1 MNGKVLVLD
10 DSMMVRRQVAS
21 ALGAAG
27 FEVVEAAD
35 GAEGLERLAQAPVD
49 LVVCD
54 VNMPR
59 MGGLEF
65 LEVVRE
71 RKASTAPVVML
82 TTEGEPSMVTRARAL
97 GAKGW
102 IIKPFKP
109 ELLVAAARKLT
120 GAAP

>member
-1 MNGKVLVLD
+1 MSGKVLVVD
-10 DSMMVRRQVAS
+10 DSMMVRRQVAG
-21 ALGAAG
+21 ALGSAG
-27 FEVVEAAD
+27 FEVIEAAD
-35 GAEGLERLAQAPVD
+35 GVEGLERLAQAAVD

-59 MGGLEF
+59 MDGLAF
-65 LEVVRE
+65 LEQVRE
-71 RKASTAPVVML
+71 RKASAAPVVML
-82 TTEGEPSMVTRARAL
+82 TTEGEPAMVNQARTL

-120 GAAP
+120 RATP